1 MLCASVMLVFDQK
14 LFGIFCAIIGSKYS
28 EDTRNGHR
36 RNRHWFA
43 NARKHIS
50 MLWQLPVAILAMTI
64 ESFNMKYIVTHEISS
79 AIKWHSRRLSKEMH
93 MIAVLHDSDA
103 LQYVY
108 SMQTP
113 ELCSFAVQQNGLAL
127 RFVRKRTPEICLEAV
142 RQNGLA
148 LEYVYNQTTEMCLV
162 AIQQTGRAL
171 ALVRNQTPDICLAA
185 VRRSGFALE
194 FVRVQTPDICLAA
207 VQQTPAALE
216 YVKNKTPEI
225 CSAAAQQA
233 LKCPNHVK
241 TKTD

>member
-1 MLCASVMLVFDQK
+1 MLVFDQK

-36 RNRHWFA
+36 RNGHRFA
-43 NARKHIS
+43 NARKHIW

-64 ESFNMKYIVTHEISS
+64 ASLNMKYIVTCEISR
-79 AIKWHSRRLSKEMH
+79 AIKLDSRRLSKEMH
-93 MIAVLHDSDA
+93 IIAVLHDSEA
-103 LQYVY
+103 LQYVMS

-113 ELCSFAVQQNGLAL
+113 ELCSIAVQQNGLAL
-127 RFVRKRTPEICLEAV
+127 RFVCNRTPEICLEAV
-142 RQNGLA
+142 RQNRLA

-185 VRRSGFALE
+185 VRRSGTALE

-241 TKTD
+241 TKVN